1 MFLLCG
7 IIWARPS
14 ADQFI
19 GVAVVALTVV
29 WVATR
34 IFLYLAR
41 HDWQLPHVRLVLPPG
56 HGTEDH

>member
-19 GVAVVALTVV
+19 GVAVIALGLVAIS
-29 WVATR
+29 TR
-34 IFLYLAR
+34 TFLYLAR
-41 HDWQLPHVRLVLPPG
+41 HDWQLPHVRLVSPPPSG
-56 HGTEDH
+56 ADD